1 MDDLYFE
8 INPNESKILGPP
20 INLDINWNN
29 ITGIVF
35 LTKEELYDLSWAGY
49 SNIGFVKI
57 CNDNKNTIKSL
68 YYDSIILTS
77 VKSKWK
83 DKVSENRKKIELIPL
98 EINNSFSIQLTERC
112 KLSIMMKYN
121 ECLLNQNLKFNW
133 KTLSGF
139 FEFDSKMFLDL
150 YSKIQNYIQNLFEL
164 EYKIHKEIEECESI
178 ASLIDLDLEII
189 YNNKILL

>member
-68 YYDSIILTS
+68 YYDSIILNS

-83 DKVSENRKKIELIPL
+83 DKVSENRKEIELIPL
-98 EINNSFSIQLTERC
+98 EINGSFSIQLTERC
-112 KLSIMMKYN
+112 KLSIIMKYY
-121 ECLLNQNLKFNW
+121 ECLMNENLKFNW

-139 FEFDSKMFLDL
+139 FEFDSKMFLNL
-150 YSKIQNYIQNLFEL
+150 YSKIQNHIQNLFEL
-164 EYKIHKEIEECESI
+164 EYKIHKEIEECENI
-178 ASLIDLDLEII
+178 ASLIDLDLDII